1 MVIVLI
7 LGIFFGDRG
16 SEMSRPLLFV
26 VLGLFAFIGLVRHGI
41 VSIPKRFKSFYVSFL
56 LMLMCFFIG
65 MAMVLSEKKKLD
77 HSFQTEKVA
86 FDAVVVSEP
95 VVRGKI
101 IQCELMVLEQG
112 KKPFRLRA
120 SILRDTLHHRY
131 ERLHFGDGI
140 HAFAKIEK
148 PQAFSSQN
156 QQFGFDYFRWLQVHG
171 IVGQTFV
178 FHSDWQKSAVD
189 LQQLSLAE
197 RTKIHLMRFRQKGVE
212 VLRASGLD
220 GHEQAVVAAMVLG
233 DKSALTKELRETYSV
248 SGASHV
254 LALSGLHLGIIYFI
268 LSFIFVRM
276 GWRVAG
282 QLFTLPVIWLFAL
295 MVGFSPSVVRAATML
310 TVYGIVAL
318 LGRSAFSLNT
328 LSLAALIMLVFSPL
342 SLWDV
347 GFQLSFMAVLGII
360 VFFPIFNKGF
370 AWLFD
375 AILSNKIRNHRILK
389 TIFEW
394 ILGLASVSV
403 ATQVTTAPLVAHYFG
418 RFPTFFLVTNFV
430 AIPLVTLILYTAAV
444 FFLFV
449 VLEWLI
455 GVSLI
460 AIKSTL
466 ASVLYGISSL
476 LNKGLESIA
485 SWPCSSIENI
495 RLSSLQTALI
505 YVMIALIYAI
515 AIRVKKIRQ
524 ANRLMKFR

>member
-7 LGIFFGDRG
+7 LGIFFGDSG
-16 SEMSRPLLFV
+16 GEIPRPMLFV
-26 VLGLFAFIGLVRHGI
+26 VLGLVVFISLVWYGI
-41 VSIPKRFKSFYVSFL
+41 VSKPKRFKSFFGSFL

-65 MAMVLSEKKKLD
+65 MAMVLSKKKKLD
-77 HSFQTEKVA
+77 HSFPMEKVA

-112 KKPFRLRA
+112 KKPFRILS

-140 HAFAKIEK
+140 HAFAKIENPRFAPWK
-148 PQAFSSQN
+148 SEQGGFNN
-156 QQFGFDYFRWLQVHG
+156 QRWLLVHS
-171 IVGQTFV
+171 IVGKTFIY
-178 FHSDWQKSAVD
+178 HADWQKSAVD

-212 VLRASGLD
+212 ALRASGLD

-370 AWLFD
+370 AWFFD

-389 TIFEW
+389 TIFGW

-418 RFPTFFLVTNFV
+418 RFPTYFLVTNFV

-449 VLEWLI
+449 ALEWLI
-455 GVSLI
+455 GVSLS

-466 ASVLYGISSL
+466 ASVLYGLSSL

-505 YVMIALIYAI
+505 YVMIALIYAM
-515 AIRVKKIRQ
+515 AIRAKKIRRDHQ
-524 ANRLMKFR
+524 FIRMR